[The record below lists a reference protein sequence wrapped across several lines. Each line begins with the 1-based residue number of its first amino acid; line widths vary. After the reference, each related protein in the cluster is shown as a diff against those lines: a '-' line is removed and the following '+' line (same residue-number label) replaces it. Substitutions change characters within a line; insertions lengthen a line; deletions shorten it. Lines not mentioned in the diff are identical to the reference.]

1 MGGTLLWAGRST
13 EHLQHAKKG
22 RDTTE
27 EGVKPEELLWRRVI
41 EWLTCVLS
49 RHGFPSRSQPP
60 QCYPPRPPTFL
71 LARIS
76 NHKHRQQHP
85 ASNTRSQNPHTAR
98 AGHLGLTVQLR
109 DRHPAGGAVR
119 HRRLCVGP
127 TARYRPPLNP
137 MLARGQ
143 SAVAYYPGCR
153 RKYLRPRP
161 RLRGLLGGGLL
172 VRAGNMAEAE
182 AIPSCTRHY
191 RPMLYCTTVHTIVQ
205 YIVQYI
211 VRCIPSG
218 YAKEWTRVHC
228 SAKSAVGPPSSM
240 AGHVLSQSASLSL
253 ISDLYLC
260 ISISARL
267 YIIDLR
273 GTKMPAQVRTSA
285 LSHIY
290 ILMFI
295 LSHPLSHTLSHP
307 FPPLLLHSFLPP
319 FIKHTSIR
327 PSPTSQ
333 PRAIPAANHTP
344 PNSPS
349 PELPFSPAEE

>member
-1 MGGTLLWAGRST
+1 VETG
-13 EHLQHAKKG
+13 
-22 RDTTE
+22 
-27 EGVKPEELLWRRVI
+27 VI

-60 QCYPPRPPTFL
+60 KCCPPRPLTFL

-76 NHKHRQQHP
+76 NPRAPSAASSIQHP
-85 ASNTRSQNPHTAR
+85 FTEPPHCTGRPSWFNRAAKGQASSR
-98 AGHLGLTVQLR
+98 
-109 DRHPAGGAVR
+109 GGGVR

-153 RKYLRPRP
+153 RKYLRPQP
-161 RLRGLLGGGLL
+161 RLRGLLGGGRL
-172 VRAGNMAEAE
+172 VRAG
-182 AIPSCTRHY
+182 IWPRQKPYRHSLGIIE
-191 RPMLYCTTVHTIVQ
+191 PMLYCTTVHT
-205 YIVQYI
+205 IVQYI

-218 YAKEWTRVHC
+218 YAKEWTQVHC
-228 SAKSAVGPPSSM
+228 SARSAVGLPSSM

-295 LSHPLSHTLSHP
+295 LSLILSPTLSHP
-307 FPPLLLHSFLPP
+307 FPPPLLHSFLPP

-333 PRAIPAANHTP
+333 PRANPAANHTP

-349 PELPFSPAEE
+349 QSCHSHPPKNDSTRGPT